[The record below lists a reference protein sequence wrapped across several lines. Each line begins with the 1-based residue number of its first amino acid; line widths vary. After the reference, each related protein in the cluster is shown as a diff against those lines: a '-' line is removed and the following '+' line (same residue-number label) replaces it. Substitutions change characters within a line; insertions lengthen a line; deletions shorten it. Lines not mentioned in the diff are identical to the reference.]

1 MSRGTLDP
9 AGSALAS
16 DTGLSPSLA
25 GCSKAVLL
33 PLLNPLCSPNPA
45 MHASRFGLFRVRS
58 PLLTESNVSF
68 SSSGYLDVSVPRVP
82 FHKLWIHL
90 WMTVVHTAGFPH
102 SEISGSKDIC
112 SSPKLIAA
120 YHVFHRLPVPRHSP
134 CALVRLT
141 FQTFFQNI
149 WYPLDSLLLPTK
161 IIVTLPFEIAI
172 FLKRTYYNLCFAVI
186 IQFSR
191 YVLVMFLKARSPE
204 TLIFITWWAKMDSNH
219 RPHDYQSCAL
229 AS

>member
-1 MSRGTLDP
+1 MKFSITY
-9 AGSALAS
+9 
-16 DTGLSPSLA
+16 LSM
-25 GCSKAVLL
+25 
-33 PLLNPLCSPNPA
+33 NP
-45 MHASRFGLFRVRS
+45 G
-58 PLLTESNVSF
+58 E
-68 SSSGYLDVSVPRVP
+68 
-82 FHKLWIHL
+82 
-90 WMTVVHTAGFPH
+90 FPH
-102 SEISGSKDIC
+102 SEISGSMLIC

-191 YVLVMFLKARSPE
+191 YVLVMFLKVRSPE
-204 TLIFITWWAKMDSNH
+204 TLILITWWAKMDSNH

>member
-1 MSRGTLDP
+1 MKFST
-9 AGSALAS
+9 
-16 DTGLSPSLA
+16 TYLSMNPS
-25 GCSKAVLL
+25 
-33 PLLNPLCSPNPA
+33 
-45 MHASRFGLFRVRS
+45 
-58 PLLTESNVSF
+58 E
-68 SSSGYLDVSVPRVP
+68 
-82 FHKLWIHL
+82 
-90 WMTVVHTAGFPH
+90 FPH
-102 SEISGSKDIC
+102 SEISGSMLIC

-141 FQTFFQNI
+141 IQTILFREWLVF
-149 WYPLDSLLLPTK
+149 PLDSLLPTK

-191 YVLVMFLKARSPE
+191 YVLVMFLRTQFPVI
-204 TLIFITWWAKMDSNH
+204 LIFITWWAKMDSNH

>member
-1 MSRGTLDP
+1 MNFST
-9 AGSALAS
+9 
-16 DTGLSPSLA
+16 TYLSM
-25 GCSKAVLL
+25 
-33 PLLNPLCSPNPA
+33 NP
-45 MHASRFGLFRVRS
+45 G
-58 PLLTESNVSF
+58 E
-68 SSSGYLDVSVPRVP
+68 
-82 FHKLWIHL
+82 
-90 WMTVVHTAGFPH
+90 FPH
-102 SEISGSKDIC
+102 SEISGSMLIC

-141 FQTFFQNI
+141 IQTILFREWLVFLLILSCQRR
-149 WYPLDSLLLPTK
+149 LLLPFLLK
-161 IIVTLPFEIAI
+161 LQY

-204 TLIFITWWAKMDSNH
+204 TSILITWWAKMDSNH
-219 RPHDYQSCAL
+219 RPHDYQSCAI

>member
-1 MSRGTLDP
+1 M
-9 AGSALAS
+9 
-16 DTGLSPSLA
+16 
-25 GCSKAVLL
+25 
-33 PLLNPLCSPNPA
+33 NP
-45 MHASRFGLFRVRS
+45 G
-58 PLLTESNVSF
+58 E
-68 SSSGYLDVSVPRVP
+68 
-82 FHKLWIHL
+82 
-90 WMTVVHTAGFPH
+90 FPH
-102 SEISGSKDIC
+102 SEISGSMLIC

-191 YVLVMFLKARSPE
+191 YVLVMFLKVRSPG

>member
-1 MSRGTLDP
+1 MKFSR
-9 AGSALAS
+9 SY
-16 DTGLSPSLA
+16 LSM
-25 GCSKAVLL
+25 
-33 PLLNPLCSPNPA
+33 NP
-45 MHASRFGLFRVRS
+45 G
-58 PLLTESNVSF
+58 E
-68 SSSGYLDVSVPRVP
+68 
-82 FHKLWIHL
+82 
-90 WMTVVHTAGFPH
+90 FPH
-102 SEISGSKDIC
+102 SEISGSMLIC

-141 FQTFFQNI
+141 FQTFFKNI
-149 WYPLDSLLLPTK
+149 WYPLDSLLPTK
-161 IIVTLPFEIAI
+161 IMLPFLLKLQY

-191 YVLVMFLKARSPE
+191 YVLVMFLKAQFPE

>member
-1 MSRGTLDP
+1 M
-9 AGSALAS
+9 
-16 DTGLSPSLA
+16 
-25 GCSKAVLL
+25 
-33 PLLNPLCSPNPA
+33 NP
-45 MHASRFGLFRVRS
+45 G
-58 PLLTESNVSF
+58 E
-68 SSSGYLDVSVPRVP
+68 
-82 FHKLWIHL
+82 
-90 WMTVVHTAGFPH
+90 FPH
-102 SEISGSKDIC
+102 SEISGSMLIC

-141 FQTFFQNI
+141 FQTFSWNI
-149 WYPLDSLLLPTK
+149 WYPLDSLLPTK

-191 YVLVMFLKARSPE
+191 YVLVMFLRTQFPAI
-204 TLIFITWWAKMDSNH
+204 LIFITWWAKMDSNH

>member
-1 MSRGTLDP
+1 MNFSTTYSGMN
-9 AGSALAS
+9 
-16 DTGLSPSLA
+16 LS
-25 GCSKAVLL
+25 
-33 PLLNPLCSPNPA
+33 
-45 MHASRFGLFRVRS
+45 
-58 PLLTESNVSF
+58 E
-68 SSSGYLDVSVPRVP
+68 
-82 FHKLWIHL
+82 
-90 WMTVVHTAGFPH
+90 FPH
-102 SEISGSKDIC
+102 SEISGSMLIC

-204 TLIFITWWAKMDSNH
+204 TLILITWWAKMDSNH

>member
-1 MSRGTLDP
+1 MKFSVTY
-9 AGSALAS
+9 
-16 DTGLSPSLA
+16 LSM
-25 GCSKAVLL
+25 
-33 PLLNPLCSPNPA
+33 NP
-45 MHASRFGLFRVRS
+45 G
-58 PLLTESNVSF
+58 E
-68 SSSGYLDVSVPRVP
+68 
-82 FHKLWIHL
+82 
-90 WMTVVHTAGFPH
+90 FPH
-102 SEISGSKDIC
+102 SEIPGSMLIC

-191 YVLVMFLKARSPE
+191 YVLVMSCKARSPE
-204 TLIFITWWAKMDSNH
+204 TLLFITWWAKMDSNH

>member
-1 MSRGTLDP
+1 M
-9 AGSALAS
+9 
-16 DTGLSPSLA
+16 
-25 GCSKAVLL
+25 
-33 PLLNPLCSPNPA
+33 NP
-45 MHASRFGLFRVRS
+45 G
-58 PLLTESNVSF
+58 E
-68 SSSGYLDVSVPRVP
+68 
-82 FHKLWIHL
+82 
-90 WMTVVHTAGFPH
+90 FPH
-102 SEISGSKDIC
+102 SEISGSMLIC

-141 FQTFFQNI
+141 IQTILFREWLVF
-149 WYPLDSLLLPTK
+149 PLDSLFCQRRLLLPFLLK
-161 IIVTLPFEIAI
+161 LQY

-191 YVLVMFLKARSPE
+191 YVLVMSLKARSPE

>member
-1 MSRGTLDP
+1 M
-9 AGSALAS
+9 
-16 DTGLSPSLA
+16 
-25 GCSKAVLL
+25 
-33 PLLNPLCSPNPA
+33 NP
-45 MHASRFGLFRVRS
+45 G
-58 PLLTESNVSF
+58 E
-68 SSSGYLDVSVPRVP
+68 
-82 FHKLWIHL
+82 
-90 WMTVVHTAGFPH
+90 FPH
-102 SEISGSKDIC
+102 SEISGSMLIC

-141 FQTFFQNI
+141 IQTILFREWLVF
-149 WYPLDSLLLPTK
+149 PLDSLFCQRRLLLPFLLK
-161 IIVTLPFEIAI
+161 LQY

-204 TLIFITWWAKMDSNH
+204 TSILITWWAKMDSNH

>member
-1 MSRGTLDP
+1 MLQSIPR
-9 AGSALAS
+9 SARTPVWALP
-16 DTGLSPSLA
+16 LSLA
-25 GCSKAVLL
+25 AT
-33 PLLNPLCSPNPA
+33 N
-45 MHASRFGLFRVRS
+45 RID
-58 PLLTESNVSF
+58 VSF
-68 SSSGYLDVSVPRVP
+68 SSSPYLDVSVQEVP
-82 FHKLWIHL
+82 DLYLCIQYR
-90 WMTVVHTAGFPH
+90 TTEVCSARFPH
-102 SEISGSKDIC
+102 SEICGSLNIC
-112 SSPKLIAA
+112 FLPQLIAA

-141 FQTFFQNI
+141 IQTILFREWLVF
-149 WYPLDSLLLPTK
+149 PLDSLLPTK

-191 YVLVMFLKARSPE
+191 YVLVIFLKARSPG
-204 TLIFITWWAKMDSNH
+204 TLRNVTWWAKMDSNH

>member
-1 MSRGTLDP
+1 M
-9 AGSALAS
+9 
-16 DTGLSPSLA
+16 
-25 GCSKAVLL
+25 
-33 PLLNPLCSPNPA
+33 NP
-45 MHASRFGLFRVRS
+45 G
-58 PLLTESNVSF
+58 E
-68 SSSGYLDVSVPRVP
+68 
-82 FHKLWIHL
+82 
-90 WMTVVHTAGFPH
+90 FPH
-102 SEISGSKDIC
+102 SEISGSMLIC

-120 YHVFHRLPVPRHSP
+120 YHVFRRLPVPRHSP

-191 YVLVMFLKARSPE
+191 YVLVMFLRARSPG

>member
-1 MSRGTLDP
+1 M
-9 AGSALAS
+9 
-16 DTGLSPSLA
+16 
-25 GCSKAVLL
+25 
-33 PLLNPLCSPNPA
+33 NP
-45 MHASRFGLFRVRS
+45 G
-58 PLLTESNVSF
+58 E
-68 SSSGYLDVSVPRVP
+68 
-82 FHKLWIHL
+82 
-90 WMTVVHTAGFPH
+90 FPH
-102 SEISGSKDIC
+102 SEISGSMLIC

-120 YHVFHRLPVPRHSP
+120 YHVFHRLPVPRHPP

-141 FQTFFQNI
+141 FQTFSWNI
-149 WYPLDSLLLPTK
+149 WYPLDSLLPTK

-191 YVLVMFLKARSPE
+191 YVLVMSLKARSPG
-204 TLIFITWWAKMDSNH
+204 TLIFTTWWAKMDSNH

>member
-1 MSRGTLDP
+1 MKFSITY
-9 AGSALAS
+9 
-16 DTGLSPSLA
+16 LSM
-25 GCSKAVLL
+25 
-33 PLLNPLCSPNPA
+33 NP
-45 MHASRFGLFRVRS
+45 G
-58 PLLTESNVSF
+58 E
-68 SSSGYLDVSVPRVP
+68 
-82 FHKLWIHL
+82 
-90 WMTVVHTAGFPH
+90 FPH
-102 SEISGSKDIC
+102 SEISGSMLIC

-141 FQTFFQNI
+141 IQTILFREWLVF
-149 WYPLDSLLLPTK
+149 PLDSLLPTK

-191 YVLVMFLKARSPE
+191 YVLVMFLRTQFPAIP
-204 TLIFITWWAKMDSNH
+204 IFITWWAKMDSNH

>member
-1 MSRGTLDP
+1 M
-9 AGSALAS
+9 
-16 DTGLSPSLA
+16 
-25 GCSKAVLL
+25 
-33 PLLNPLCSPNPA
+33 NP
-45 MHASRFGLFRVRS
+45 G
-58 PLLTESNVSF
+58 E
-68 SSSGYLDVSVPRVP
+68 
-82 FHKLWIHL
+82 
-90 WMTVVHTAGFPH
+90 FPH
-102 SEISGSKDIC
+102 SEISGSMLIC

-141 FQTFFQNI
+141 IQTILSREWLVF
-149 WYPLDSLLLPTK
+149 PLDSFLPTK
-161 IIVTLPFEIAI
+161 IIVTLPFEIVI

-191 YVLVMFLKARSPE
+191 YVLVMSLKARSPE

>member
-1 MSRGTLDP
+1 MFQFR
-9 AGSALAS
+9 
-16 DTGLSPSLA
+16 
-25 GCSKAVLL
+25 
-33 PLLNPLCSPNPA
+33 
-45 MHASRFGLFRVRS
+45 RF
-58 PLLTESNVSF
+58 PTH
-68 SSSGYLDVSVPRVP
+68 GYL
-82 FHKLWIHL
+82 IHHAL
-90 WMTVVHTAGFPH
+90 PEVCSGGFPH
-102 SEISGSKDIC
+102 SDISGSMLIC

-204 TLIFITWWAKMDSNH
+204 TLILITWWAKMDSNH